1 VRRVDLDALLA
12 TSDVVSLH
20 APALPSTERMV
31 GAAELARMMN
41 GATLINTAR
50 GVLVDH
56 EALTAELRTGRI
68 SAVLDV
74 TDPEPLP
81 TGHPL
86 LALPNC
92 VVTPHLAGSQGSEL
106 GRLADLVIE
115 EIRRFAAGRPPL
127 HPVGVDDIAR
137 VA

>member
-1 VRRVDLDALLA
+1 
-12 TSDVVSLH
+12 
-20 APALPSTERMV
+20 MV

-115 EIRRFAAGRPPL
+115 EIRRFAAGLPPL
-127 HPVGVDDIAR
+127 HPIGADDVAR